1 MNKTTSGILLA
12 LTLLG
17 IAVAAGAESLVP
29 QHHVLLFSIGMV
41 LMLPMCLLAERFD
54 GGIPRFYEDIH
65 RADRR

>member
-1 MNKTTSGILLA
+1 MNKTSSGILLA

-17 IAVAAGAESLVP
+17 ITVAAGAECLSP
-29 QHHVLLFSIGMV
+29 QHHVLLFSIAMV
-41 LMLPMCLLAERFD
+41 LMLPMCCLAEHFD